1 MRRYALICLLFL
13 SCILVI
19 SQDGTQMPVAVQQKL
34 NRAWKAYHDA
44 QALSLRA
51 SYDEVKE
58 EKLNA
63 EALQTLKEILP
74 ALHQSE
80 KGNDSLLFRV
90 QFAIGELEH
99 YFGNYEAALHQYNT
113 LFRLHAQYKLADS
126 LLFKPLLY
134 AGLIHYQ
141 RGNVDSATFVFLKA
155 DAIQQQHSFPLAESQ
170 RLYNTLGVLSYDAGN
185 YRQARNYFQK
195 ALERINR
202 NDPAFLDLE
211 SNYLINIA
219 QAEMKLGEYD
229 DAITNYQQL
238 IHLGKNLNEIY
249 HNMAMVLNAKGRY
262 IEALDY
268 LKKVHFGTEK
278 QQKLLNSFA
287 KTYFLLKDTL
297 QCRKNLD
304 SALLITGN
312 VNPNDIGSSYKILG
326 DLEMMKGAPQKAL
339 QAYTKAIQYYYPGF
353 FPANEKD
360 LPQQY
365 SGIFSYI
372 DLYET
377 LLAKARAWHSM
388 QGEQQEGEKQALKT
402 YISAYALLDHVMAT
416 YESDEAR
423 MFINRSRY
431 SSHDE
436 PIAIAFDLYQSTGDP
451 IYLQQLYTLD
461 QQNKASVLAFNV
473 IRSEALKN
481 DSTEQRANDI
491 RKQITRLSNKT
502 FTLTDS
508 LLRETTNARIR
519 DLELQ
524 LSSFRNRNIG
534 LSRSW
539 QSVPDIKQLQQ
550 ELLDH
555 RSAVISYH
563 LSAEDITITVI
574 SAKQVKVSRKKLP
587 LHFREDIGT
596 YINTIKKPDQAISTS
611 LVQMLYHL
619 LLDEVEAMKPSRL
632 IVIPDNELNYL
643 PLETLKDEQGMYV
656 LEKFSVL
663 YQYSTAFLRTAEY
676 NKALQQTMAF
686 APFAHSSADSFP
698 ILPASGDEISVS
710 DGKMYVDTIATRQ
723 AFMEHAEDAGILHL
737 ATHASA
743 SNKPGA
749 SYMVFRRSGGHSDLL
764 FENEIYTMDLKNTRM
779 VILSACE
786 TASGSLMEGEG
797 IMSLSRAFTYAGVD
811 DIITTHWKADDQ
823 TTSYLVKKIKTYI
836 KDELPYDEALR
847 RAKLDL
853 LNDPQL
859 NPRLKH
865 PYYWSH
871 LVLIGNFQP
880 NRGNRWPWLLL
891 FGLLIAGT
899 AGYFYRKKMNTAKQ
913 ATH

>member
-1 MRRYALICLLFL
+1 MRRYVLIFLLFL

-34 NRAWKAYHDA
+34 TRAWKAYSDA
-44 QALSLRA
+44 QLLSLRD
-51 SYDEVKE
+51 SYDEAKE

-63 EALQTLKEILP
+63 EALQTLKEVLP
-74 ALHQSE
+74 DLQQFQ
-80 KGNDSLLFRV
+80 KGNDSLLFHV

-99 YFGNYEAALHQYNT
+99 YFGNYDAALDQYNA
-113 LFRLHAQYKLADS
+113 LFRLYTQYNLADS

-141 RGNVDSATFVFLKA
+141 RGNVDSATFVFLRA
-155 DAIQQQHSFPLAESQ
+155 DAIQQQHKSPLAESQ

-229 DAITNYQQL
+229 DAFANYQQL
-238 IHLGKNLNEIY
+238 IHLGKNLNEIH
-249 HNMAMVLNAKGRY
+249 HNMAMVLNNKGRHG
-262 IEALDY
+262 EALDY
-268 LKKVHFGTEK
+268 LKKVNFGKEK

-287 KTYFLLKDTL
+287 KTYFLLNDTTR
-297 QCRKNLD
+297 CRESLD
-304 SALLITGN
+304 QALLISGN
-312 VNPNDIGSSYKILG
+312 ANPNDIGGSYRILG
-326 DLEMMKGAPQKAL
+326 DLEMMKGSPEKAL

-353 FPANEKD
+353 SPANEKD
-360 LPQQY
+360 LPQTY
-365 SGIFSYI
+365 GGIFSYI

-377 LLAKARAWHSM
+377 LVSKARVWRSI
-388 QGEQQEGEKQALKT
+388 QDPKQEGKQQALKT
-402 YISAYALLDHVMAT
+402 YISAYALLDHVIAT

-431 SSHDE
+431 STHDE
-436 PIAIAFDLYQSTGDP
+436 PIAIAFDLYQSTGDST
-451 IYLQQLYTLD
+451 YLHKLYMLD
-461 QQNKASVLAFNV
+461 QQNKASVLAFHV

-481 DSTEQRANDI
+481 DSAEQRANEI
-491 RKQITRLSNKT
+491 RKQITRLANKT
-502 FTLTDS
+502 FALTDS

-524 LSSFRNRNIG
+524 LSTFRNRNLG
-534 LSRSW
+534 LSGSW
-539 QSVPDIKQLQQ
+539 QNVPDIRQLQQ

-555 RSAVISYH
+555 HTALVSYH
-563 LSAEDITITVI
+563 LSADDVTITVI
-574 SAKQVKVSRKKLP
+574 TSKQVKVSRKKLP

-596 YINTIKKPDQAISTS
+596 YINTIKQPNLAISGALGKT
-611 LVQMLYHL
+611 LYHL
-619 LLDEVEAMKPSRL
+619 LLDDVVAMKSSRL

-643 PLETLKDEQGMYV
+643 PLETLKDDQGMYV

-663 YQYSTAFLRTAEY
+663 YQYSTAFLHAAEQR
-676 NKALQQTMAF
+676 KPLQKTMAF

-698 ILPASGDEISVS
+698 MLPASGDEINEK
-710 DGKMYVDTIATRQ
+710 DERMYMDTTATRQ
-723 AFMEHAEDAGILHL
+723 AFMEHAGDAGILHL

-743 SNKPGA
+743 SDIPGA
-749 SYMVFRRSGGHSDLL
+749 SYMVFRGPGGHSDLL

-811 DIITTHWKADDQ
+811 DIITTHWKADDN
-823 TTSYLVKKIKTYI
+823 TTSYLVKKVKEYI
-836 KDELPYDEALR
+836 YDELPYDEALR

-880 NRGNRWPWLLL
+880 NRGNQWPWVVLL
-891 FGLLIAGT
+891 GLLVAGIAG
-899 AGYFYRKKMNTAKQ
+899 YVYRKKTNTVK
-913 ATH
+913 

>member
-1 MRRYALICLLFL
+1 MRRYVLIFLLFL
-13 SCILVI
+13 SCIIVI

-34 NRAWKAYHDA
+34 NRAWKAYQDA
-44 QALSLRA
+44 QSLTLQE
-51 SYDEVKE
+51 SYDEAKE

-74 ALHQSE
+74 ELQQIQ
-80 KGNDSLLFRV
+80 KGNDSLLFQV

-99 YFGNYEAALHQYNT
+99 YFGNYDAALHQYNA
-113 LFRLHAQYKLADS
+113 LFRLHTQYQLTDT

-141 RGNVDSATFVFLKA
+141 RGDVDSATFVFLKA
-155 DAIQQQHSFPLAESQ
+155 DAIQQQHQSPLVESQ

-229 DAITNYQQL
+229 DALANYQQL
-238 IHLGKNLNEIY
+238 IHLGRNLNEIY
-249 HNMAMVLNAKGRY
+249 HNMAMVLNTKGRY
-262 IEALDY
+262 NEALDY
-268 LKKVHFGTEK
+268 LRKVKFGQEK
-278 QQKLLNSFA
+278 QQKLFNSFA
-287 KTYFLLKDTL
+287 KTYFLLNDTL
-297 QCRKNLD
+297 QCREALD
-304 SALLITGN
+304 KAMVIAGN
-312 VNPNDIGSSYKILG
+312 ANPNDIGSSYKILG
-326 DLEMMKGAPQKAL
+326 DLEMMKGEPKKAIA
-339 QAYTKAIQYYYPGF
+339 AYTKATQYYYPGF
-353 FPANEKD
+353 IPVNEKD
-360 LPQQY
+360 LPPKY

-377 LLAKARAWHSM
+377 LVAKARAWHALPD
-388 QGEQQEGEKQALKT
+388 QDPEGKKQALKT
-402 YISAYALLDHVMAT
+402 YTSAYALLDHVIAT

-431 SSHDE
+431 STHDE
-436 PIAIAFDLYQSTGDP
+436 PISIAFDLYQSTGDSS
-451 IYLQQLYTLD
+451 YLHKLYQLD

-481 DSTEQRANDI
+481 DSTEQRANEI
-491 RKQITRLSNKT
+491 RKQITRLANKT

-508 LLRETTNARIR
+508 VLRETTNARIR

-524 LSSFRNRNIG
+524 LSSFRNRNLG

-539 QSVPDIKQLQQ
+539 QKVPDIVQLQQ

-555 RSAVISYH
+555 HSALVSYH
-563 LSAEDITITVI
+563 LSEEDITITVI
-574 SAKQVKVSRKKLP
+574 TSQQVKVSRKKLP

-596 YINTIKKPDQAISTS
+596 YINSIKQPDQAISAS
-611 LVQMLYHL
+611 LVQTLYHL
-619 LLDEVEAMKPSRL
+619 LLDEVEVMKPSRL

-663 YQYSTAFLRTAEY
+663 YQYSTAFLRTAEQS
-676 NKALQQTMAF
+676 KIHQQTMAF

-698 ILPASGDEISVS
+698 TLPASGEEINGS
-710 DGKMYVDTIATRQ
+710 DGRMYVDTAATKQ
-723 AFMEHAEDAGILHL
+723 AFIEHAADAGILHL
-737 ATHASA
+737 ATHASS
-743 SNKPGA
+743 SNLAGA
-749 SYMVFRRSGGHSDLL
+749 SYLVFRGAGGHSDLL
-764 FENEIYTMDLKNTRM
+764 LENEIYTMNLKNTRM

-786 TASGSLMEGEG
+786 TASGNLMEGEG

-811 DIITTHWKADDQ
+811 DIITTHWKADDK
-823 TTSYLVKKIKTYI
+823 TTSYLVKKIKAYI
-836 KDELPYDEALR
+836 RDGSPYDEALR

-871 LVLIGNFQP
+871 LVLIGNVQP
-880 NRGNRWPWLLL
+880 NRGNQWPWLVLL
-891 FGLLIAGT
+891 GLLVAGV
-899 AGYFYRKKMNTAKQ
+899 AGYLYRKKMHVNQQ
-913 ATH
+913 ARH

>member
-1 MRRYALICLLFL
+1 M
-13 SCILVI
+13 LVI
-19 SQDGTQMPVAVQQKL
+19 SQGGNQMPVAVQQKL
-34 NRAWKAYHDA
+34 NRAWKAYLDA

-51 SYDEVKE
+51 SYDETKE
-58 EKLNA
+58 EKLNT
-63 EALQTLKEILP
+63 EALQGFKDILP
-74 ALHQSE
+74 DLQQSPHI
-80 KGNDSLLFRV
+80 NDSLLFQV

-99 YFGNYEAALHQYNT
+99 FFGNYDAALYQYQS
-113 LFRLHAQYKLADS
+113 LFGLHSNRKLTDT

-141 RGNVDSATFVFLKA
+141 RGQVDSATYVFLKA
-155 DAIQQQHSFPLAESQ
+155 DAIQQQYRYPLAESQ

-219 QAEMKLGEYD
+219 QAEMKLGAYD
-229 DAITNYQQL
+229 DALANYQQL
-238 IHLGKNLNEIY
+238 IHLGRNLNEIY
-249 HNMAMVLNAKGRY
+249 HNMAMVLNNKGRFG
-262 IEALDY
+262 EALDY
-268 LKKVHFGTEK
+268 LRKVSFGKEK

-287 KTYFLLKDTL
+287 KTYFLLNDTL
-297 QCRKNLD
+297 RCRQSLEQ
-304 SALLITGN
+304 AMAITGN
-312 VNPNDIGSSYKILG
+312 GNPNDIGASYKILG
-326 DLEMMKGAPQKAL
+326 DLEMSKANPEKAL
-339 QAYTKAIQYYYPGF
+339 QAYTKAIGYYYPGF
-353 FPANEKD
+353 RANSEKD

-377 LLAKARAWHSM
+377 LVAKAKAWHSI
-388 QGEQQEGEKQALKT
+388 GDPKEEGKKEALKT
-402 YISAYALLDHVMAT
+402 YISAYALLDHVIAT

-436 PIAIAFDLYQSTGDP
+436 PIGIAFDLYQSTGDTS
-451 IYLQQLYTLD
+451 YLHKLYLLD

-473 IRSEALKN
+473 IRGEAMRN
-481 DSTEQRANDI
+481 DSAELQAMEI

-502 FTLTDS
+502 FSVTDS
-508 LLRETTNARIR
+508 LLLETTNARIR

-524 LSSFRNRNIG
+524 LSSFRNRKIG
-534 LSRSW
+534 LSSSW
-539 QSVPDIKQLQQ
+539 QKVPAIGQLQQ

-555 RSAVISYH
+555 HAALVSYH
-563 LSAEDITITVI
+563 LSDQALTITVI
-574 SAKQVKVSRKKLP
+574 TANKVQVSRKKLP

-596 YINTIKKPDQAISTS
+596 YINTIKNPGQVIAESQ
-611 LVQMLYHL
+611 VQSLYHL
-619 LLDEVEAMKPSRL
+619 LLDEVVAMKPSRL
-632 IVIPDNELNYL
+632 IVVPDNELNYL
-643 PLETLKDEQGMYV
+643 PLETLKDEQGNFV
-656 LEKFSVL
+656 LNQFSVL
-663 YQYSTAFLRTAEY
+663 YQYSTAFLQTAGQS
-676 NKALQQTMAF
+676 KASQQSIAF
-686 APFAHSSADSFP
+686 APFAHSAADSFP
-698 ILPASGDEISVS
+698 VLPASGDEINAPDSRI
-710 DGKMYVDTIATRQ
+710 YVDTAATRQ
-723 AFMEHAEDAGILHL
+723 AFISHAGQAGILHL

-743 SNKPGA
+743 SSQPGA
-749 SYMVFRRSGGHSDLL
+749 SYLVFRNSDGGAELL
-764 FENEIYTMDLKNTRM
+764 LENEIYTMNLKNTRM

-811 DIITTHWKADDQ
+811 DIITTHWKADDK
-823 TTSYLVKKIKTYI
+823 TTSYLVKKVKAYI
-836 KDELPYDEALR
+836 LDGAPYDEALR
-847 RAKLDL
+847 KAKLDL

-880 NRGNRWPWLLL
+880 HKGNRWPWLVLVVLL
-891 FGLLIAGT
+891 VAG
-899 AGYFYRKKMNTAKQ
+899 AGGYFYRKRTA
-913 ATH
+913 TTGT